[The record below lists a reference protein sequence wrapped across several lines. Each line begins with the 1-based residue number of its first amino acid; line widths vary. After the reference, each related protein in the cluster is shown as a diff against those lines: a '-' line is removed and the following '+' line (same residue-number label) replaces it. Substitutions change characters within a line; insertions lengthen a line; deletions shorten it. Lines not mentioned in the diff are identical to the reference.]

1 MIIAFGYRIRS
12 LIATRFR
19 QWATERLKE
28 NIMKGFTLDDE
39 RLKKMGG
46 GNYWRNRRKHIKTPR
61 SVYLRGVFSFCIS
74 FILL

>member
-46 GNYWRNRRKHIKTPR
+46 GNY
-61 SVYLRGVFSFCIS
+61 
-74 FILL
+74 